1 MKSLLSAVGIV
12 KFIVGQGRNDGA
24 DDPNLLST
32 EVYGSSMG
40 KSHGTLRIGLEW
52 SR

>member
-12 KFIVGQGRNDGA
+12 RFIAGQGRNNGA
-24 DDPNLLST
+24 DDLKLLSKA
-32 EVYGSSMG
+32 VYGSSMG
-40 KSHGTLRIGLEW
+40 KSNGTLRIGLEW